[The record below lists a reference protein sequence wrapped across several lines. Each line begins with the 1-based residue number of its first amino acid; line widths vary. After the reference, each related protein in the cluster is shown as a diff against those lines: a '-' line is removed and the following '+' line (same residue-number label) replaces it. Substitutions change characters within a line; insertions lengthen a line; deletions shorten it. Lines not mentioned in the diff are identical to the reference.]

1 MGDTFNLHDSVA
13 GGCGTRATVI
23 IYYYY
28 TVKNKTHIENI
39 QFVYLEI
46 ALNQSNCVRGVEGR
60 ICLFRALG
68 LMTINNNEA
77 QLVA

>member
-46 ALNQSNCVRGVEGR
+46 ALFQ
-60 ICLFRALG
+60 LAL
-68 LMTINNNEA
+68 
-77 QLVA
+77 QPK